1 MLLLL
6 LGVLLFALGV
16 LLGNHIWL
24 GVYLPYPRIAIT
36 VIVPGIPYLSCLMC
50 CIIHEPWPFLSS
62 FSLNQLDLGINFV
75 SHSGFIMIFTK
86 SGGVLNHDI
95 CLTLR
100 LLPIHIEQGTP
111 PVLLV
116 PWATSVLMV
125 PFGQRVIEG
134 IVVIHVL
141 RDLIGLIVVNG
152 SRYMIRY
159 RYDLNIGILFV
170 INLALRCLSLLR
182 TRLFERIA
190 LPVLLAWLFVTLLV
204 D

>member
-1 MLLLL
+1 
-6 LGVLLFALGV
+6 
-16 LLGNHIWL
+16 
-24 GVYLPYPRIAIT
+24 
-36 VIVPGIPYLSCLMC
+36 
-50 CIIHEPWPFLSS
+50 
-62 FSLNQLDLGINFV
+62 
-75 SHSGFIMIFTK
+75 
-86 SGGVLNHDI
+86 
-95 CLTLR
+95 
-100 LLPIHIEQGTP
+100 
-111 PVLLV
+111 
-116 PWATSVLMV
+116 MV

-190 LPVLLAWLFVTLLV
+190 LPVLLA
-204 D
+204 